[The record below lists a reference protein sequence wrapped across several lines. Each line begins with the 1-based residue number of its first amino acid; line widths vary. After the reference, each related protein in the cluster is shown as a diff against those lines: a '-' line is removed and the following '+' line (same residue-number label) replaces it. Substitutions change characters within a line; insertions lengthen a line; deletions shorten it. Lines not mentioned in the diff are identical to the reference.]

1 VRRRLK
7 SLPIQ
12 GIEGKRVQRPS
23 FAKGKI
29 LPWLTGTCPA
39 SPALQGGELHIL
51 KRWIEE
57 EAGNR
62 KRRRFFEVRGSDD
75 AIHRIVYDEE
85 SLQWFY
91 VRKD

>member
-29 LPWLTGTCPA
+29 LPWLTGTCSA
-39 SPALQGGELHIL
+39 SPALKDGVKGHNV
-51 KRWIEE
+51 KRTPYR
-57 EAGNR
+57 EAPPFR
-62 KRRRFFEVRGSDD
+62 AGS
-75 AIHRIVYDEE
+75 
-85 SLQWFY
+85 FTF
-91 VRKD
+91 